1 MHIGLLGLGK
11 MGLPLAINIGR
22 SHEVTAFDASE
33 QMRHDALHQQIAVAD
48 SMEKVLEKLPARK
61 LIWLMVPAGK
71 IVDEVLETLVP
82 MLHANDI
89 VIDGGNSF
97 FKDSIRRANW
107 IKEKGIHYLDCGT
120 SGGVEGALNGVC
132 AMIGGQKEAFDFCE
146 PLFKSIA
153 LPNGYLYCGKS
164 GSGHFVKMV
173 HNGIEYGMMQSIAE
187 GFDMLHKSDFDINLP
202 QVAKLYDTGSVIRG
216 WLMELT
222 ERAFAKD
229 PVLAGIKG
237 KANASGE
244 AQWMVDTAKEM
255 NVPVPAT
262 QIALDMRN
270 ASQTQP
276 NFSAKVVAALRN
288 EFGGHAV
295 EKA

>member
-1 MHIGLLGLGK
+1 MRIGLLGLGK
-11 MGLPLAINIGR
+11 MGMPLALNIGR
-22 SHEVTAFDASE
+22 SHAVTAYDASE
-33 QMRHDALHQQIAVAD
+33 QMRHEASLQQIDVAD
-48 SMEKVLEKLPARK
+48 SIESLLEKLPTRK
-61 LIWLMVPAGK
+61 VIWLMVPAGK
-71 IVDEVLETLVP
+71 IVDDVLENLVLK
-82 MLHANDI
+82 LHENDI

-97 FKDSIRRANW
+97 FKDSMRRANW
-107 IKEKGIHYLDCGT
+107 IQAKGIHYLDCGT

-132 AMIGGQKEAFDFCE
+132 AMIGGSKDAFDFCE
-146 PLFKSIA
+146 PLFNSIA

-187 GFDMLHKSDFDINLP
+187 GFDMLHQSDFNINLP

-229 PVLAGIKG
+229 PVLGGIKG
-237 KANASGE
+237 IANASGE
-244 AQWMVDTAKEM
+244 AQWMVDTAQEM

-262 QIALDMRN
+262 QVALDMRY
-270 ASQTQP
+270 ASQAQP
-276 NFSAKVVAALRN
+276 SFSAKVVAALRN

>member
-22 SHEVTAFDASE
+22 NHAVTAFDASE
-33 QMRHDALHQQIAVAD
+33 QMRHDALHQQIDVVD
-48 SMEKVLEKLPARK
+48 SIESLLEKLPTRK
-61 LIWLMVPAGK
+61 VIWLMVPAGK
-71 IVDEVLETLVP
+71 IVDDVLETLVP
-82 MLHANDI
+82 MLHENDI

-107 IKEKGIHYLDCGT
+107 MHEKGIHYLDCGT

-132 AMIGGQKEAFDFCE
+132 AMIGGSKDAFEFCE
-146 PLFKSIA
+146 PLFNSIA

-187 GFDMLHKSDFDINLP
+187 GFDMLHQSDFAINLP

-229 PVLAGIKG
+229 PELAGIKG
-237 KANASGE
+237 IANASGE

-255 NVPVPAT
+255 NVPTPAT
-262 QIALDMRN
+262 QVALDMRY